1 MRSFGFRPKLRLRYS
16 LAVSLAVLGGLFA
29 WAAFTDAQGQPYV
42 VEQVGTSV
50 QGRPI
55 TAYRFGTGAT
65 HIAFI
70 GGIHQGDESVA
81 TDLLQKAVDYYT
93 QHVDAIPRDITAY
106 FLPDVNPD
114 GHALKQRFNA
124 HGVDLNRNWPTA
136 NWQTDTFAAEGLI
149 KGGGGKA
156 PLSEPE
162 TQAVWNY
169 LQKNKL
175 ICTMWYHARGG
186 MVVDTEPTAASKQ
199 RYSTQLARLL
209 AASTGYAYDQTW
221 TAYEVNGD
229 VSDFLNAKG
238 IYSLTIE
245 LNSYTDPDW
254 TQNLRGF
261 SAAMGF
267 FTPRLV
273 PETGKTLSGQL
284 LAYWASNGGAKAMGN
299 PTGQQQVIAG
309 RVWQQFEKGTLTLD
323 QASGMVG
330 WLPGATVPAA
340 DSAAILGAV
349 PPAPIVPI
357 AGPTGKAPLA
367 VDKKSEDLRG
377 KINGLQQQ
385 ASDLQKEFGRISTTL
400 GQPVPATLLQPG
412 QDNSPPSPDLAKAVK
427 VVLGPNSTASV
438 YAYERGKLVRS
449 VGAFSGKQGY
459 ETPRGDFKIH
469 YKNPSL
475 QTNKWYED
483 DGTEYI
489 LKNYASFTGPKLGY
503 SDDWAFHQMR
513 IPVSGPQIGQM
524 QAGPSH
530 GCLALSPADAE
541 WLFSW
546 ADDGTPV
553 TIY

>member
-1 MRSFGFRPKLRLRYS
+1 MRLFARMFKLRWPHS
-16 LAVSLAVLGGLFA
+16 LAVGLAVMAGAFA
-29 WAAFTDAQGQPYV
+29 WATFTEAQTPPYTT
-42 VEQVGTSV
+42 ELVGTSV

-55 TAYRFGTGAT
+55 TAYKFGTGTT

-81 TDLLQKAVDYYT
+81 TDLIQKAVDYYG
-93 QHVDAIPRDITAY
+93 QHYNAIPRDITAY
-106 FLPDVNPD
+106 FIPDVNPD

-124 HGVDLNRNWPTA
+124 HGVDLNRNWPTK
-136 NWQTDTFAAEGLI
+136 NWQPDTFAAEGLI

-162 TQAVWNY
+162 TQALWNY
-169 LQKNKL
+169 IQKNNL
-175 ICTMWYHARGG
+175 ISTMWYHARGG
-186 MVVDTEPTAASKQ
+186 MVVDTEPTAANKQ

-245 LNSYTDPDW
+245 LNSYSDPDW

-261 SAAMGF
+261 SAAMDF

-273 PETGKTLSGQL
+273 PETGKTVSGQL
-284 LAYWASNGGAKAMGN
+284 LAYWASNGSTKAMGN
-299 PTGQQQVIAG
+299 PTGPQQSSQG
-309 RVWQQFEKGTLTLD
+309 RLWQQFEKGTLTLD
-323 QASGMVG
+323 PVSGMVG
-330 WLPGATVPAA
+330 WLPGATAPAA
-340 DSAAILGAV
+340 DAQAVVQAA
-349 PPAPIVPI
+349 PPISVAPI
-357 AGPTGKAPLA
+357 AGPGGGAPVA
-367 VDKKSEDLRG
+367 ADKKSEDLRARID
-377 KINGLQQQ
+377 KLQQQ
-385 ASDLQKEFGRISTTL
+385 ASDLQKQFGQISAAL
-400 GQPVPATLLQPG
+400 GQPAPAAQRLPG
-412 QDNSPPSPDLAKAVK
+412 QDNSPPSADLAKAVK

-449 VGAFSGKQGY
+449 IGAFSGKTGFL
-459 ETPRGDFKIH
+459 TPQGDFKLH

-489 LKNYASFTGPKLGY
+489 LKNYASFTSAKLGY

-513 IPVSGPQIGQM
+513 IPVSGPQIGQI

-530 GCLALSPADAE
+530 GCLALSPTDAE
-541 WLFSW
+541 WFFNW
-546 ADDGTPV
+546 ADEGTPV
-553 TIY
+553 SIY